1 MSKNLIS
8 FQIGNK
14 SVEATYDEWE
24 ELFEKLEDIFGIDAV
39 EDQIE
44 TENEIDINKLDKLD
58 VEIYCDQ
65 DISEN

>member
-1 MSKNLIS
+1 MDNLIS
-8 FQIGNK
+8 FQIGNR
-14 SVEATYDEWE
+14 SIEATYDEWE
-24 ELFEKLEDIFGIDAV
+24 ELFIKLEDIFGIDAV

-44 TENEIDINKLDKLD
+44 TEDKIDINKLDKLD

>member
-1 MSKNLIS
+1 MNENLIS

-14 SVEATYDEWE
+14 SIEATYDEWE
-24 ELFEKLEDIFGIDAV
+24 ELFGKLEDIFGIDAV
-39 EDQIE
+39 EDQTE
-44 TENEIDINKLDKLD
+44 TESKIDMNKLDKLD